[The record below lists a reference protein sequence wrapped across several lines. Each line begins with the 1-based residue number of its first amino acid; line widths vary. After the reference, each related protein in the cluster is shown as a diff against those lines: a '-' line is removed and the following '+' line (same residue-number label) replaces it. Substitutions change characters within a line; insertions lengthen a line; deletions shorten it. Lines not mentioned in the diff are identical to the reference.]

1 MQIIRITLREKKF
14 VKSIFNFFFSDVL
27 NVNTGDSSP
36 PPTLDHKRPQP
47 RGFVR
52 LKINERAARIAM
64 WLNQNFL
71 VQDGE
76 VVADEHANL
85 PKVSFLCMRNRPNV
99 NIFSKKYCLWPFRQ

>member
-99 NIFSKKYCLWPFRQ
+99 NIFSKKYCLWTFRQ